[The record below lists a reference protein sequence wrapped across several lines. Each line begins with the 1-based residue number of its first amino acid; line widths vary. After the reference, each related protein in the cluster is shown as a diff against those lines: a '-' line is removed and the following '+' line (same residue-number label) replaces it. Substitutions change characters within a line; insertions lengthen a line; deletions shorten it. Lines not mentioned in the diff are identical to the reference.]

1 MKNIVLSLF
10 TSLSVASCS
19 PYSSGKAE
27 GVKKSVGITCDNILS
42 GRVSDNQVHH
52 FILDQKWSP

>member
-1 MKNIVLSLF
+1 MKNTILSVLAAI
-10 TSLSVASCS
+10 SVASCS
-19 PYSSGKAE
+19 PYSSGKSE